1 MKTSPKIKKAASG
14 KPAGKE
20 KTVKTGKSAASAA
33 GKAKPRNAADKKKA
47 TGNAK
52 PGADQSVAP
61 SRKAKATKPGK
72 KLIADQIAVPS
83 RKAGAAKASK
93 KLITDQSTAPAH
105 KAKKAK
111 PGKKLAASQRN
122 APSRKAKATKPTSP
136 AAKTPTQPKAPNFLD
151 TVYQIARRIPRGRAT
166 SYGAIAES
174 AGIRLSARMVGW
186 AMNAAGRANPPVP
199 AHRVVNSKGLLTGK
213 HHFATPTLM
222 QELLENEGITVKDD
236 QIQNF
241 NTVFWD
247 PQEQH
252 GKGKAKKKK

>member
-33 GKAKPRNAADKKKA
+33 GKAKPRVAAEKQK
-47 TGNAK
+47 
-52 PGADQSVAP
+52 
-61 SRKAKATKPGK
+61 
-72 KLIADQIAVPS
+72 
-83 RKAGAAKASK
+83 
-93 KLITDQSTAPAH
+93 
-105 KAKKAK
+105 
-111 PGKKLAASQRN
+111 
-122 APSRKAKATKPTSP
+122 
-136 AAKTPTQPKAPNFLD
+136 PKAPNFLD
-151 TVYQIARRIPRGRAT
+151 TVYQIVRRIPRGRAT